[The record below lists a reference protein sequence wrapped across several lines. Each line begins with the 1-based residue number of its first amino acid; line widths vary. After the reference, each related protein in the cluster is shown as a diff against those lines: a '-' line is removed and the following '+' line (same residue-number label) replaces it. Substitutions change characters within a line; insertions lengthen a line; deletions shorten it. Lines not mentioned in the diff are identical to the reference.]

1 MIRLAV
7 GDAPGWAVLALVLA
21 GTLLGWRT
29 GRTLATRGY
38 RLDDEAARPPRQPGW
53 WPAAALG
60 LLWGFL
66 AWRIG
71 DLAAWAALPAY
82 LCFAWLAVCL
92 VWIDLDVHRLP
103 DGLVLPGYPALV
115 ALLAV
120 PTVTAGAW
128 GRGVAALSCLAGL
141 FAVFYAMA
149 WVSPD
154 AMGFGDVKLSGLIGL
169 VMGWLSP
176 WVAVTAV
183 LAAFVVGGI
192 VAVLLVVL
200 RRVGL
205 RGHIAYGPALLVG
218 SFVALALDFQMV
230 TGAAAG

>member
-1 MIRLAV
+1 VIRLAV
-7 GDAPGWAVLALVLA
+7 GDAPGGAVVALVLA

-29 GRTLATRGY
+29 GRTLATGGY
-38 RLDDEAARPPRQPGW
+38 RLDDEAARPQQQPAW

-71 DLAAWAALPAY
+71 DLAGWAALPAY

-92 VWIDLDVHRLP
+92 AWIDLDVHRLP

-115 ALLAV
+115 ALLGV

-128 GRGVAALSCLAGL
+128 GRGVAAVACMAGL

-218 SFVALALDFQMV
+218 SFVALALDFQMM
-230 TGAAAG
+230 TGAAGG

>member
-1 MIRLAV
+1 MIRLAG
-7 GDAPGWAVLALVLA
+7 GDAPVWAVVVLALA
-21 GTLLGWRT
+21 GAALGWHT
-29 GRTLATRGY
+29 GRRLATRGY
-38 RLDDEAARPPRQPGW
+38 RLDDESTRPARQWAW
-53 WPAAALG
+53 WPAVALG

-92 VWIDLDVHRLP
+92 AWIDLDVHRLP
-103 DGLVLPGYPALV
+103 DGLVLPGYPALL

-120 PTVTAGAW
+120 PTVSAGEW
-128 GRGVAALSCLAGL
+128 GRAVAALASMAGL
-141 FAVFYAMA
+141 FALFYVMA
-149 WVSPD
+149 WLSPD

-169 VMGWLSP
+169 AMGWLSP
-176 WVAVTAV
+176 WLAVSAV
-183 LAAFVVGGI
+183 LAAFLIGGVV
-192 VAVLLVVL
+192 ALLLVLL

-205 RGHIAYGPALLVG
+205 RGHIAYGPALLIG

-230 TGAAAG
+230 TAAAVG

>member
-7 GDAPGWAVLALVLA
+7 GDAPGWAVVALVLA
-21 GTLLGWRT
+21 GTLLGWHT
-29 GRTLATRGY
+29 VRTLASGGY
-38 RLDDEAARPPRQPGW
+38 RLDDEAARPQQQPAW

-71 DLAAWAALPAY
+71 DLAGWAALPAY

-92 VWIDLDVHRLP
+92 AWIDLDVHRLP

-128 GRGVAALSCLAGL
+128 GRGVAAVACMAGL

-218 SFVALALDFQMV
+218 SFVALALDFQML
-230 TGAAAG
+230 TGAASG

>member
-1 MIRLAV
+1 VIRLAV
-7 GDAPGWAVLALVLA
+7 GDAPGGAVVALVLA

-29 GRTLATRGY
+29 GRTLATGGY
-38 RLDDEAARPPRQPGW
+38 RLDDEAARPQQQPAW

-71 DLAAWAALPAY
+71 DLAGWAALPAY

-92 VWIDLDVHRLP
+92 AWIDLDVHRLP

-128 GRGVAALSCLAGL
+128 GRGVAAVACMAGL

-218 SFVALALDFQMV
+218 SFVALALDFQMM
-230 TGAAAG
+230 TGAAGG

>member
-1 MIRLAV
+1 VIRLAV
-7 GDAPGWAVLALVLA
+7 GDAPGGAVVALVLA

-29 GRTLATRGY
+29 GRTLATGGY
-38 RLDDEAARPPRQPGW
+38 RLDDEAARPQQQPAW

-71 DLAAWAALPAY
+71 DLAGWAALPAY

-92 VWIDLDVHRLP
+92 AWIDLDVHRLP

-128 GRGVAALSCLAGL
+128 GRGVAAVACMAGL

-218 SFVALALDFQMV
+218 SFVALGLDFQMM
-230 TGAAAG
+230 TGAAGG